1 MLPIAV
7 CLHVLLLVV
16 SAAQWLTIACG
27 IALLLHVSNLS
38 RPSSLSEPFAVQ
50 ESAEG
55 MAIGRPRTPV
65 FAMTY
70 PASLLVTPT
79 GGLQCV
85 PFHDEGPRRALAIFT
100 DRQLAELFCRLKT
113 GAGEYKQV
121 VIPDQQSLIDSLRR
135 YERQLGRADVIHVA
149 LDPTPSQRLSA
160 MRLQDFIEDLEG
172 RLPGKSTGAWHIA
185 QESV

>member
-1 MLPIAV
+1 MPI
-7 CLHVLLLVV
+7 
-16 SAAQWLTIACG
+16 
-27 IALLLHVSNLS
+27 
-38 RPSSLSEPFAVQ
+38 
-50 ESAEG
+50 
-55 MAIGRPRTPV
+55 

-121 VIPDQQSLIDSLRR
+121 VIPDEQALIDSLRH

-149 LDPTPSQRLSA
+149 LDPTPGQRLSA
-160 MRLQDFIEDLEG
+160 MLLQDFIEDLEG
-172 RLPGKSTGAWHIA
+172 RPPSKSTGAWYIA
-185 QESV
+185 RNPSEAGRTHTPSGGVRGPAKALCRLS